1 MHRNGRTRATNSVG
15 LYNITTTA
23 TSPLKYAN
31 VYRDMRTRSTNNT
44 AISTGPYSKHS
55 LHGTLIKP
63 QHPLL
68 QPSNRKTTASVPR
81 PRRKSHLTGPQAK
94 PAASPSPAT
103 PYLQK
108 ICIVSHHSHGSSCDW
123 LRIMPRLPR
132 RYTADGTTRLC
143 RANRLSK

>member
-108 ICIVSHHSHGSSCDW
+108 NALSRTILTGPRATGYVYAPSPEEIHSRRHHAAV
-123 LRIMPRLPR
+123 PRQ
-132 RYTADGTTRLC
+132 
-143 RANRLSK
+143 